1 MNESP
6 SDRGGT
12 RLHVSKRPLRRLL
25 LSLSVTGLLVGCGPG
40 EPVGPPAAPPLAKAV
55 FELPREESLT
65 ETREY
70 TGNLEAIETVSIRAR
85 VRGTLDKVLFEEGAE
100 VQVGDLL
107 YELDPSEYQAVVDE
121 KRAEIQRLEQVRRF
135 AESEQKRQE
144 ELYRQS
150 AGSLE
155 ALDAR
160 KNDVALAIADL
171 AKAQATLRQAE
182 LDLSYTKI
190 VAPIAGRVGRTL
202 ITVGNLVGYNEP
214 TLLTTIVKMD
224 PIHVH
229 LDVPERDLLRLESA
243 ASESGGEWS
252 LLGAKL
258 AVGLEGEEG
267 YPHVGE
273 ISFRDNRVVSETG
286 TAFLR
291 GTLQN
296 PDRGLIPGQFCRIQV
311 SVGTPRPRLLV
322 PETALAADQ
331 RGRYVLVVKEDD
343 TVEQRSVKVEQN
355 SAVQGF
361 LTVSEGLTK
370 DDRVIV
376 SGIQKARPGSKV
388 VPISA
393 ADEAAEQAK
402 RAAPPAGPSGEST

>member
-1 MNESP
+1 MNEFLPDPSGSP
-6 SDRGGT
+6 GYAST
-12 RLHVSKRPLRRLL
+12 RSLRRFL
-25 LSLSVTGLLVGCGPG
+25 LSLSATGLLVGCGPG
-40 EPVGPPAAPPLAKAV
+40 KPVEPPVVPPPSKAV

-70 TGNLEAIETVSIRAR
+70 TGNLEAVETVSIRAR
-85 VRGTLDKVLFEEGAE
+85 VRGTLEKVLFEEGAE
-100 VQVGDLL
+100 VQAGDLL
-107 YELDPSEYQAVVDE
+107 YELDPTEYQAVVEE
-121 KRAEIQRLEQVRRF
+121 KRAEIQRLEQERRYS
-135 AESEQKRQE
+135 ESELKRQE
-144 ELYRQS
+144 DLYRQN

-182 LDLSYTKI
+182 LDLSYTRI

-229 LDVPERDLLRLESA
+229 LDVPERDLLRFENA

-252 LLGAKL
+252 LMGAKL

-296 PDRGLIPGQFCRIQV
+296 PDRNLIPGLFCRIQV
-311 SVGTPRPRLLV
+311 SVGSPQPRLLV
-322 PETALAADQ
+322 PEAALAADQ

-343 TVEQRSVKVEQN
+343 TVEQRPVKVEQN
-355 SAVQGF
+355 SAIRGF
-361 LTVSEGLTK
+361 LTISDGLTK

-388 VPISA
+388 RPISA
-393 ADEAAEQAK
+393 TDEAVEQAK
-402 RAAPPAGPSGEST
+402 RAAPPAGPSGGST

>member
-1 MNESP
+1 
-6 SDRGGT
+6 
-12 RLHVSKRPLRRLL
+12 
-25 LSLSVTGLLVGCGPG
+25 
-40 EPVGPPAAPPLAKAV
+40 
-55 FELPREESLT
+55 
-65 ETREY
+65 
-70 TGNLEAIETVSIRAR
+70 
-85 VRGTLDKVLFEEGAE
+85 
-100 VQVGDLL
+100 
-107 YELDPSEYQAVVDE
+107 VVEE
-121 KRAEIQRLEQVRRF
+121 KRAEIQRLEQERRY

-144 ELYRQS
+144 ELYRQN

-155 ALDAR
+155 VLDAR

-182 LDLSYTKI
+182 LDLSYTRI

-229 LDVPERDLLRLESA
+229 LDVPERDLLRFENA
-243 ASESGGEWS
+243 ASESAGEWS

-267 YPHVGE
+267 YPHTGE
-273 ISFRDNRVVSETG
+273 ISFRDNRVLSETG

-296 PDRGLIPGQFCRIQV
+296 PDRGLIPGLFCRIQV
-311 SVGTPRPRLLV
+311 SVGTPQPRLLV

-343 TVEQRSVKVEQN
+343 TVEQRAVKVEQY
-355 SAVQGF
+355 SSVQGF

-393 ADEAAEQAK
+393 ADDAVEQAK
-402 RAAPPAGPSGEST
+402 RAAPTAGPSSGST